1 MELRRKVFG
10 DVVGSAD
17 LILAATDGTRTP
29 ITIRVG
35 RPYQVDVLEW
45 ACPVEVHGLEPRYPD
60 MHGTTSLQAL
70 CLAVAVV
77 RERIRDVRAKGGKVL
92 AADEDVEWDDDA
104 LAALFGLSSD
114 GSRHN
119 AVEPVDPAAG
129 AS

>member
-17 LILAATDGTRTP
+17 LILAASDGTRTP

-35 RPYQVDVLEW
+35 CPYQVDALEW
-45 ACPVEVHGLEPRYPD
+45 ACPVEAHGLEPRFPD

-77 RERIRDVRAKGGKVL
+77 RERIRDVRTKGGKFL
-92 AADEDVEWDDDA
+92 DPDEDVEWDEDA
-104 LAALFGLSSD
+104 LAALFGLGSDSSRRT
-114 GSRHN
+114 SR
-119 AVEPVDPAAG
+119 
-129 AS
+129 